1 MDHSKLRLNACPHSP
16 SVAPAKA
23 GGFVK
28 KKQGLLQIADGDV
41 RTCWAFKS
49 AAAAAGLFGSKV
61 LRGKDG
67 AEGGGFSLL
76 FSAGG
81 GMVSGASGGDSFGWM
96 PLMARLS
103 LRRSLNTAD
112 FGMGIG
118 VPPAAGGG

>member
-1 MDHSKLRLNACPHSP
+1 M
-16 SVAPAKA
+16 
-23 GGFVK
+23 
-28 KKQGLLQIADGDV
+28 
-41 RTCWAFKS
+41 
-49 AAAAAGLFGSKV
+49 FGSKV

-67 AEGGGFSLL
+67 AEEGGFSLL

-81 GMVSGASGGDSFGWM
+81 GGMVSGASGDDSFGWM